1 MLLLTSGDVSAAGSR
16 VEAGL
21 KLADPAPTGES
32 GLLARLLFT
41 SNRRG
46 EFEPC
51 SCPDLPLGGISQT
64 VGAVD
69 AIRRAAQPLFW
80 LDSGDRLFR
89 VDMALLSTEE
99 AERRLKAVLLIDA
112 ANLGGLDA
120 MGLGR
125 LDLGAGLSYLQKLA
139 ARATFPILS
148 ANLVDPAGALLF
160 EPSVMLQKGDL
171 RVGVTSVIPEDVLG
185 DGFQAKPARKAL
197 RSEVKKL
204 REQGAQLVVVL
215 SNLGAEADPKLARG
229 LGADVIL
236 GSHSRHLTP
245 YGERAGKTLRGEAG
259 SRGRYL
265 GDLRW
270 YRSGSGR
277 GPHLV
282 LTTLPIYSGGE
293 RNKQVDDLQAAAL
306 RRLGDPL
313 LGVPPIPFQ
322 LQNDPRRG
330 ARE

>member
-1 MLLLTSGDVSAAGSR
+1 MLLLSAGDIAAAGPGI
-16 VEAGL
+16 EPGQE
-21 KLADPAPTGES
+21 LADPAPSGES

-51 SCPDLPLGGISQT
+51 SCPDLPLGGIAQT
-64 VGAVD
+64 VGTVD
-69 AIRRAAQPLFW
+69 AIRQQEQPLFW

-99 AERRLKAVLLIDA
+99 AGRRLRAMVLIDA

-125 LDLGAGLSYLQKLA
+125 LDLGAGLGYLKKLA
-139 ARATFPILS
+139 ARATFPMLS
-148 ANLVDPAGALLF
+148 ANLVDPSGELLF
-160 EPSVMLQKGDL
+160 QPSVMLKRGDL
-171 RVGVTSVIPEDVLG
+171 TVGVTSVLADDVLG
-185 DGFQAKPARKAL
+185 DGFQARPARKAL

-204 REQGAQLVVVL
+204 RAQGAQLVVVL
-215 SNLGAEADPKLARG
+215 SNLGADGDRKLARG
-229 LGADVIL
+229 AGADVIL

-245 YGERAGKTLRGEAG
+245 RGELVGKTLRGEAG

-282 LTTLPIYSGGE
+282 LTTLPVHTAGA
-293 RNKQVDDLQAAAL
+293 RNKHVDALAAAAL
-306 RRLGDPL
+306 RRLRDPV
-313 LGVPPIPFQ
+313 LGVPPIPFH
-322 LQNDPRRG
+322 LQDDPRRG
-330 ARE
+330 ARK